1 MIWGGY
7 LNIVYQKE
15 ADTMFKEVLNDK
27 KAASRLIALITCC
40 IVIYL
45 AIGNLD
51 IIAKAVVW
59 LADLVKPIIIGIILA
74 LVLNVPMAIIE
85 RKILKKSFTGR
96 RSLAIVLALLLVIG
110 IFAGVAIL
118 IIPELFNACKI
129 IIDILTNGISQVAT
143 IEASMDFA
151 GKPWLE
157 YLAQIDINWTEL
169 QLQLENWLKAQSDA
183 IANQAVEIAGS
194 VTSGV
199 VSAVLGLIFAIYILA
214 RKEIL
219 KAQVAR
225 LIRVWLPQ
233 KYSEGI
239 LHICDVCN
247 TVFQRFVGGQALEA
261 IILGSLCMI
270 GMIIL
275 RIPYAPMVGA
285 LVGVTALIPIV
296 GAIIGTIV
304 GFIMISTVAPFKAII
319 FLIYLLI
326 LQQIEGH
333 VIYPKVIGGRINLPA
348 IWVLAAITIGGEL
361 GGPLGMF
368 LGVPAMSVAYLLI
381 KEYTNKREKTKQNK
395 AVDKCEP

>member
-1 MIWGGY
+1 
-7 LNIVYQKE
+7 
-15 ADTMFKEVLNDK
+15 MFKDVLNDK
-27 KAASRLIALITCC
+27 KSALRLIAIITCC

-51 IIAKAVVW
+51 MIAKTVIW

-85 RKILKKSFTGR
+85 RKLLKKSFVGR
-96 RSLAIVLALLLVIG
+96 RSVAIVLALLLVIG
-110 IFAGVAIL
+110 VFAGIAIL
-118 IIPELFNACKI
+118 IIPELFGALKI
-129 IIDILTNGISQVAT
+129 MINIASDGLRQIAAF
-143 IEASMDFA
+143 EASMEFA

-157 YLAQIDINWTEL
+157 YLAKIDINWTEL

-233 KYSEGI
+233 KCSRTI
-239 LHICDVCN
+239 IHVCDVCN
-247 TVFQRFVGGQALEA
+247 NVFQRFVGGQAMEA
-261 IILGSLCMI
+261 IILGTLCMI
-270 GMIIL
+270 GMLIL

-285 LVGVTALIPIV
+285 LIGVTALIPIV

-304 GFIMISTVAPFKAII
+304 GFIMIFTVAPFKAFV

-333 VIYPKVIGGRINLPA
+333 VIYPKVIGSRINLPA
-348 IWVLAAITIGGEL
+348 IWVLAAITVGGEL

-368 LGVPAMSVAYLLI
+368 LGVPAVSAVYFLL
-381 KEYTNKREKTKQNK
+381 KEYTEKREKTKQKK
-395 AVDKCEP
+395 AVDKVEA

>member
-1 MIWGGY
+1 
-7 LNIVYQKE
+7 
-15 ADTMFKEVLNDK
+15 MFKDVLNDK
-27 KAASRLIALITCC
+27 KSALRLIVIITCC

-51 IIAKAVVW
+51 MIAKAVIW

-85 RKILKKSFTGR
+85 RKLLKKIFVGR

-110 IFAGVAIL
+110 VFAGIAIL
-118 IIPELFNACKI
+118 IIPELFGALKI
-129 IIDILTNGISQVAT
+129 MINIASDGLRQIAAF
-143 IEASMDFA
+143 EASMEFA

-157 YLAQIDINWTEL
+157 YLAKIDINWTEL

-183 IANQAVEIAGS
+183 IANQAVELAGS

-199 VSAVLGLIFAIYILA
+199 VSTVLGLIFAIYILA

-233 KYSEGI
+233 KCSGTI
-239 LHICDVCN
+239 IHVCDVCN
-247 TVFQRFVGGQALEA
+247 NVFQRFVGGQAMEA
-261 IILGSLCMI
+261 IILGTLCMI
-270 GMIIL
+270 GMLIL

-285 LVGVTALIPIV
+285 LIGVTALIPIV

-304 GFIMISTVAPFKAII
+304 GFIMIFTVAPFKAFV

-333 VIYPKVIGGRINLPA
+333 VIYPKVIGSRINLPA
-348 IWVLAAITIGGEL
+348 IWVLAAITVGGEL

-368 LGVPAMSVAYLLI
+368 LGVPAVSSVYLLLR
-381 KEYTNKREKTKQNK
+381 EYTEKREKTKQKK
-395 AVDKCEP
+395 AVDKVEA